1 MMNAGGSWTVN
12 TALSY
17 MNGSVG
23 VNSRINYKGVSYNT
37 TVSTFTP
44 NSQITEEELAEIT
57 YTINS
62 AGDTTNGPSFTITKS
77 NTLVSVYR
85 RVTWRAGYYDIQF
98 SGYGGTST
106 NYSGYAIWAETED
119 NLLSTPSSVTY
130 NAKTVSLTANAL
142 TKQVELSEAGM
153 QAVFNATDSSAG
165 NYFRVSDVGTPTI
178 SNFNIKSA
186 GYFAHYGELHV
197 KGDIAG
203 FSTAL
208 SSDRRLKKDI
218 VDIEEDEIEDMDK
231 LHPVTYSW
239 KDDKAN
245 KKHYGFIAQDVQ
257 KIYPHLTET
266 KIMGEYLTI
275 NYNELIPVM
284 VKQIQNL
291 KKELEDVKKVLGNG
305 K

>member
-1 MMNAGGSWTVN
+1 MV

-17 MNGSVG
+17 MNGSIG
-23 VNSRINYKGVSYNT
+23 VNSTMNYKGTAYNT
-37 TVSTFTP
+37 TISTFTP
-44 NSQITEEELAEIT
+44 SSQITSEELPEVT
-57 YTINS
+57 YNINS
-62 AGDTTNGPSFTITKS
+62 TGNGTTGPSFSLTKS
-77 NTLVSVYR
+77 NTLISVYR

-98 SGYGGTST
+98 TGYGGSTT
-106 NYSGYAIWAETED
+106 NYSGLAIWAETED
-119 NLLSTPSSVTY
+119 NYVSTPTSVTY
-130 NAKTVSLTANAL
+130 SAKTTSLTANAL
-142 TKQVELSEAGM
+142 TKQVELSEVGL

-165 NYFRVSDVGTPTI
+165 NYFRVSDVGAPSIT
-178 SNFNIKSA
+178 NFNIKSA

-218 VDIEEDEIEDMDK
+218 VDIEDTEIDDMDK

-239 KDDKAN
+239 KDDKHN